1 MPESR
6 GNSLGILARIRIAS
20 ALLLMGSRAHNTPA
34 RSPAGPRSIN
44 CVGARR
50 FAIDRSCRLWDT
62 GRTDVSFTIRALHRT
77 RDRRG
82 VEAIDTGFETDV
94 VFDLVTGARDLALVE
109 RRLEQPITK
118 RYSIGEVFAPWA
130 RWDRGW
136 VAEAPADPD
145 ADAGGPVIR
154 GFATTEYEAWHGRLV
169 LWFLYIAPDW
179 RRRGVG
185 RALLAEV
192 EAHGCSVG
200 ATHVWLETSN
210 VNVPGVAAYERLG
223 YSLCGADRL
232 YYGDYMPGETAL
244 YLAKSLGQP

>member
-1 MPESR
+1 M
-6 GNSLGILARIRIAS
+6 
-20 ALLLMGSRAHNTPA
+20 
-34 RSPAGPRSIN
+34 
-44 CVGARR
+44 
-50 FAIDRSCRLWDT
+50 
-62 GRTDVSFTIRALHRT
+62 SFQIRALHRS

-82 VEAIDTGFETDV
+82 VEAIDTGFETATA
-94 VFDLVTGARDLALVE
+94 FELVTTARTIELVE
-109 RRLEQPITK
+109 RPLPAPIVK

-136 VAEAPADPD
+136 VAEAEGAI
-145 ADAGGPVIR
+145 V
-154 GFATTEYEAWHGRLV
+154 GFATAEYEAWHARMV
-169 LWFLYIAPDW
+169 LWFLYIAPAW

-192 EAHGCSVG
+192 EGHGRSAG

-223 YSLCGADRL
+223 YALCGADRL

-244 YLAKSLGQP
+244 YLAKML